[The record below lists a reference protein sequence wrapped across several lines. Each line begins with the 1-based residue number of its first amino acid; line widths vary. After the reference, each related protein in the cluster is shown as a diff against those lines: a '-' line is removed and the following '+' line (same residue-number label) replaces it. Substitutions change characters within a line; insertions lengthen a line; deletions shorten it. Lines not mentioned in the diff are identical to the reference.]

1 MDYEIVIIEE
11 EIIPLAGTINSNSQ
25 IFSGVGILLFLFM
38 MILIFFVYSF
48 HCERKRRRVAL
59 LTQRYQKE
67 GYMGWNISRLNKEIM
82 RLELEAVAEGEQIG
96 ELLQRHEPS

>member
-48 HCERKRRRVAL
+48 HCERTYR
-59 LTQRYQKE
+59 
-67 GYMGWNISRLNKEIM
+67 S
-82 RLELEAVAEGEQIG
+82 
-96 ELLQRHEPS
+96 